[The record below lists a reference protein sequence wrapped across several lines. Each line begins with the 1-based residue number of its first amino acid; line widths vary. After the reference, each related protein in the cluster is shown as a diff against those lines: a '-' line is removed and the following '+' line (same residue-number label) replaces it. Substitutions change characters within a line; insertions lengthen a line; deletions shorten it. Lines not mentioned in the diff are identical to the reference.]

1 MKTPPRFV
9 EGERA
14 ILGGL
19 LLDED
24 AVSSVVAQ
32 MEPDDF
38 SFEAHRI
45 TFRAIRWLF
54 ERNSPVDLVT
64 LTDALNRAKRF
75 EQVGGSEFLT
85 GLLDSV
91 AGTANIQHYVEVVK
105 DKALVRRLIAAS
117 REITERGYADPEN
130 ARQYLDESEQM
141 IFAIGEGQVSAGFRQ
156 IRGLIVDAIE
166 TVETLYDRKE
176 NVTGVPSG
184 FKDLD
189 LLTAG
194 FQPTDLVI
202 VAGRPSMGKTS
213 FALNVALNAAI
224 EDNVPTG
231 IFSLEM
237 SKEQLTL
244 RLLCA
249 RAHVNLKNLRTG
261 FVSQDDLG
269 RIVQAAGAFDTA
281 PLFIDDS
288 PALTCLEMRARA
300 RRLAREHD
308 LGLIVVD
315 YLQLMR
321 GVSGDSREQEIA
333 EISRSLK
340 ALAKELNVP
349 VIALSQ
355 LNRKV
360 EDRVDKRPHLADL
373 RESGAIEQ
381 DADVILFIYRDEVYN
396 RSPENPKRGE
406 AEIII
411 GKQRNG
417 PIGDVKLAFRAEW
430 SSFLPLTRRED
441 EESIGAL

>member
-1 MKTPPRFV
+1 M
-9 EGERA
+9 
-14 ILGGL
+14 
-19 LLDED
+19 
-24 AVSSVVAQ
+24 VAQ
-32 MEPDDF
+32 LTPDDF

-45 TFRAIRWLF
+45 TYRAIQWLF
-54 ERNSPVDLVT
+54 DQNRPVDFVT
-64 LTDALNRAKRF
+64 LTDALTRAKRL
-75 EQVGGSEFLT
+75 EQVGGVEFLT
-85 GLLDSV
+85 GLTDSV
-91 AGTANIQHYVEVVK
+91 ASVANIQHYVDVVK
-105 DKALVRRLIAAS
+105 DKSLVRRLISAS
-117 REITERGYADPEN
+117 SEITERGYSDPEN

-141 IFAIGEGQVSAGFRQ
+141 IFAIGEGQVSDGFKP
-156 IRGLIVDAIE
+156 IRGLIVDAIG

-194 FQPTDLVI
+194 FQPTDLII

-213 FALNVALNAAI
+213 FALNVALDAAVENTI
-224 EDNVPTG
+224 ATG

-249 RAHVNLKNLRTG
+249 RARVNLRNLRTG
-261 FVSQDDLG
+261 WVSQDDLG
-269 RIVQAAGAFDTA
+269 RIVQAAGAFDSA

-288 PALTCLEMRARA
+288 PAMSHLEMRARA
-300 RRLAREHD
+300 RRLKREHD

-321 GVSGDSREQEIA
+321 GSSGDNREQEIA

-360 EDRVDKRPHLADL
+360 EDRTDKRPHLADL

-381 DADVILFIYRDEVYN
+381 DADLILFIYRDEVYN
-396 RSPENPKRGE
+396 KSPENPKKGE
-406 AEIII
+406 ADIII

-417 PIGDVKLAFRAEW
+417 PIGDVTLAFRSEW

-441 EESIGAL
+441 QAGEMAGM